1 MQSKK
6 NDSSLD
12 PSNKIF
18 SNDNLIR
25 EILSSTEI
33 TNVDYYWTVSILP
46 ETDDEIRVKRSSG
59 SRFISTITQ
68 FYLRHRK
75 WIALYTKF
83 KVLH

>member
-33 TNVDYYWTVSILP
+33 TNVDYYWTVAILP

-59 SRFISTITQ
+59 SRFISTIIQ
-68 FYLRHRK
+68 FYLRHGN
-75 WIALYTKF
+75 
-83 KVLH
+83 

>member
-6 NDSSLD
+6 NDNSLD

-33 TNVDYYWTVSILP
+33 ANVDYYWTVAILP

-59 SRFISTITQ
+59 SHFISTITQ
-68 FYLRHRK
+68 FYLRHGN
-75 WIALYTKF
+75 
-83 KVLH
+83 